1 MKRDLPLPVVIVIIV
16 AILAL
21 CIGGGMYWMNVRD
34 NPRPAGGPKA
44 PPTENSAPMAEPTV

>member
-34 NPRPAGGPKA
+34 NPRPTGGPKA